1 MDYRKLIKG
10 KKLLVTLKKDPVKGV
25 GLYAR
30 EKILKGDIIAFYKIK
45 VFLLK
50 DYETDGVYSFE
61 VYKKNGDEYK
71 RLIGDIYEE
80 SFPDPI
86 ENIPF
91 WAPFVNEPS
100 KHQRVNSEIDIN
112 TEENYKDK
120 RFISP
125 GDTIIYKLV
134 ATRKI
139 RPGDEILLY
148 YGKEYKRN
156 YEVGKKY

>member
-10 KKLLVTLKKDPVKGV
+10 KKLSVTLKKDPVKGV

-61 VYKKNGDEYK
+61 VYRKNGDEYK

-80 SFPDPI
+80 SFPEPI
-86 ENIPF
+86 DGIPF
-91 WAPFVNEPS
+91 WAPFANEPN
-100 KHQRVNSEIDIN
+100 KGQRTNAMIDIDLKGN
-112 TEENYKDK
+112 FVGKTYL
-120 RFISP
+120 SP
-125 GDTIIYKLV
+125 GDILIYKLV
-134 ATRKI
+134 ATKMI
-139 RPGDEILLY
+139 KPGSEILWY
-148 YGKEYKRN
+148 YGPDYSRN
-156 YEVGKKY
+156 YSVSKK